1 MYHLLGPVQRVSYG
15 PGLVEEE
22 EEKKKNEL
30 AEVTGKGERK

>member
-1 MYHLLGPVQRVSYG
+1 MYHLLVQRVSYR

-30 AEVTGKGERK
+30 AEVTGEGERK